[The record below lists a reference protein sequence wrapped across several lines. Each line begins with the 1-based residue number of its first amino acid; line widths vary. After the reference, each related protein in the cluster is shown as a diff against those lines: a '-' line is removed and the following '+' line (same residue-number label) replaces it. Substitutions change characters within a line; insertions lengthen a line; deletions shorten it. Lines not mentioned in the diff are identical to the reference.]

1 MTTQSLLRLVKFYE
15 VDEFGVKNYNTNYL
29 AAVTLITLYG
39 IIAAFSMVLV
49 RFEQAS
55 ATSNIETYGDAF
67 WVLMLS
73 ASTIGFED
81 FSLSRLVGGWSWRS
95 SSISGWAWWDL
106 LERKLSRNS

>member
-73 ASTIGFED
+73 ASTIGFGD
-81 FSLSRLVGGWSWRS
+81 FFPVTFGGRVVVALIFYIGVGMVGFV
-95 SSISGWAWWDL
+95 
-106 LERKLSRNS
+106 